1 MDLEILKKRLSSY
14 RTPKGR
20 LTRVPDELLVDILR
34 AWEQWT
40 GPASGFYSSLGADH
54 RKMAGLIGRAK
65 KLKREGFFPEEAFKE
80 IKVEG
85 GVGSASPI
93 VTGPCQGIEIFW
105 DQGRVIRFNQVDLLV
120 EFLRSVGGSC
130 TAPSCPSKKV
140 A

>member
-20 LTRVPDELLVDILR
+20 LTRVPDDLLVDILL
-34 AWEQWT
+34 AWEQWI
-40 GPASGFYSSLGADH
+40 GPASGFYAALGADH

-80 IKVEG
+80 IKVANE
-85 GVGSASPI
+85 
-93 VTGPCQGIEIFW
+93 TDGPGAHPPCLGIEIIW
-105 DQGRVIRFNQVDLLV
+105 DKGKLIRFPEVDLLID
-120 EFLRSVGGSC
+120 FL
-130 TAPSCPSKKV
+130 KKV